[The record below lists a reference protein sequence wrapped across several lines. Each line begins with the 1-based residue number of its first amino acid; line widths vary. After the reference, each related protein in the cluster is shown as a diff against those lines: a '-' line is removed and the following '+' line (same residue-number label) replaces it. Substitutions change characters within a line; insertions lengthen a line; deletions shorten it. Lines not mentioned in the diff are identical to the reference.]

1 MNTVA
6 LLFKRYL
13 TSALLLLGCLFG
25 LGGVRLFTNV
35 YYGGSSFL
43 PAYLTWERSLI
54 AAAAF
59 ALLLGFAGL
68 AATLRAAGERLFSW
82 IGLGALAL
90 GTVLTV
96 LFEWRA
102 ITTGQEELG
111 WTPLHIG
118 AFVAL
123 IFVGQTAYGA
133 ALLQR
138 ELLPGWVGWLLIIWN
153 LAWLAVVAVF
163 SARDPYYPVLF
174 YVCPLVLGLFLFSSV
189 RSGSARAAATTDDV
203 APPGRGAAR

>member
-6 LLFKRYL
+6 LLSKRRL

-25 LGGVRLFTNV
+25 LGGVGLFTNV

-43 PAYLTWERSLI
+43 PGYLTWERSLI
-54 AAAAF
+54 AAAAV
-59 ALLLGFAGL
+59 ALLLGFARL
-68 AATLRAAGERLFSW
+68 AANLRATGERFFSS

-102 ITTGQEELG
+102 ITTGQDELG

-123 IFVGQTAYGA
+123 IFVGQAAYGA

-138 ELLPGWVGWLLIIWN
+138 ALLPRWVGWLLIIWN

-163 SARDPYYPVLF
+163 SARDPYYPGLF
-174 YVCPLVLGLFLFSSV
+174 YVCPLVLGVLLLRSSF
-189 RSGSARAAATTDDV
+189 ARERQPTRR
-203 APPGRGAAR
+203 PMSS